1 MAVVDATAILRNE
14 RERKMGIER
23 FMRCAGSFLAVRFTT
38 VRKPRAEFKGT
49 VLTKRVSM
57 VARAGIEYANISAVR
72 DGIASGSRG
81 EVESLPWG
89 EWFAFPYVI
98 RHKGGYYFRLYP
110 VAGSVPTVAYMVD
123 GKEVSKEAWMGYLTP
138 SDRAKME
145 SGDRPD
151 CFTVKAENCEFP
163 AVA

>member
-1 MAVVDATAILRNE
+1 MS
-14 RERKMGIER
+14 GIER
-23 FMRCAGSFLAVRFTT
+23 FMRATGSFLSVVFTT
-38 VRKPRAEFKGT
+38 DKAPRAEFKGT
-49 VLTKRVSM
+49 RLTKRVQM
-57 VARAGIEYANISAVR
+57 VARAGIDYANLSSVR
-72 DGIASGSRG
+72 EGIANGERG
-81 EVESLPWG
+81 EVQTLPWG

-110 VAGSVPTVAYMVD
+110 VAGSVPTVAYMVN
-123 GKEVSKEAWMGYLTP
+123 GSEVSKEDWMAYLTP
-138 SDRAKME
+138 SERAKME